1 LIPTGFTIPLLD
13 TAIRLIDVPPDRVTI
28 TDPAHPLYGRQ
39 FDLIPATGP
48 TTARALARVAYSAT
62 VVLKIPV
69 AATNLHP
76 APPALP
82 RSKLSLDGIR
92 DLLRLTARDGG
103 TGQPVCTGPQPD
115 GGLPSMTAPPPSG
128 R

>member
-1 LIPTGFTIPLLD
+1 MSADAGWKAPSRSSSPSCPAGGARWPTQDRTIPLLD

-62 VVLKIPV
+62 VVLKIPI
-69 AATNLHP
+69 AATSLH
-76 APPALP
+76 
-82 RSKLSLDGIR
+82 
-92 DLLRLTARDGG
+92 
-103 TGQPVCTGPQPD
+103 
-115 GGLPSMTAPPPSG
+115 
-128 R
+128 